1 MSRISFPNEPQHV
14 IALIKAYTDAQI
26 KLIEIISQKMSRSTN
41 VAYQRKLI
49 SQTNEVLND
58 LLRQSN
64 EWSNEFIP
72 LEYKKGVE
80 RVIKQYEEM
89 GIASATYDQ
98 FSRLHQ
104 GQIDILIQNTVN
116 NFETSTNFVGRRI
129 NDTVRQ
135 ISIESVRQATITG
148 GTVQS
153 IRKELTQ
160 KFIDNNVL
168 AMRTRNSR
176 NINLRSYAE
185 TVARSTTR
193 ESQNLAQINHMQ
205 YQNKDLVQMSSHL
218 TTCPVCAPLQ
228 GRVYSISGT
237 STEYPPLSFAYS
249 GSHANVHP
257 NCRHTISPYEPEL
270 DESVEQTR
278 EFSNRSFD
286 IDPRSQAQ
294 INNYN
299 REQKENAKRNY
310 DRKQWE
316 RYKTVMPNETP
327 ETLAGFRRSKQ
338 ANSEKYQ
345 ELERNYRSIRQR
357 KSV

>member
-1 MSRISFPNEPQHV
+1 MAKISHPNEPKHV
-14 IALIKAYTDAQI
+14 IALIKAYTDAQT
-26 KLIEIISQKMSRSTN
+26 KLINVISQKLLRDN
-41 VAYQRKLI
+41 NAIYQRKLL
-49 SQTNEVLND
+49 SQTNEVLTD
-58 LLRQSN
+58 LLRQSKQ
-64 EWSNEFIP
+64 WSNEFIP

-89 GIASATYDQ
+89 GIVSANYDQ
-98 FSRLHQ
+98 FTRLHD
-104 GQIDILIQNTVN
+104 GQINILIQNTVN
-116 NFETSTNFVGRRI
+116 NFETATNFVGRNI

-135 ISIESVRQATITG
+135 ISIESVRQASLTG
-148 GTVQS
+148 GTVQT
-153 IRKELTQ
+153 IRKDLMQ
-160 KFIDNNVL
+160 KFIDNNIL
-168 AMRTRNSR
+168 AMQTRNGR

-237 STEYPPLSFAYS
+237 STEYPALTMAYT
-249 GSHANVHP
+249 GDHANIHP
-257 NCRHTISPYEPEL
+257 NCRHTLLPYEPEL
-270 DESVEQTR
+270 DETINQTK

-299 REQKENAKRNY
+299 KEQKENERRNA

-316 RYKTVMPNETP
+316 RYKIVMPNETP
-327 ETLAGFRRSKQ
+327 KTLAGFRKSKR
-338 ANSEKYQ
+338 ANSEKYK
-345 ELERNYRSIRQR
+345 ELESNYRSIRQG
-357 KSV
+357 K

>member
-1 MSRISFPNEPQHV
+1 MSKISHPSEPQHV
-14 IALIKAYTDAQI
+14 IALIKAYTEAQT
-26 KLIEIISQKMSRSTN
+26 KLINVISQKLTRSSN
-41 VAYQRKLI
+41 IAYQRKLI
-49 SQTNEVLND
+49 SQTNEVLTD

-80 RVIKQYEEM
+80 RVVRQYEEM

-104 GQIDILIQNTVN
+104 GQIDILIQNTVD
-116 NFETSTNFVGRRI
+116 NFETATNFVGRNI
-129 NDTVRQ
+129 NDTIRQ
-135 ISIESVRQATITG
+135 ISIESVRQATLTG

-153 IRKELTQ
+153 IRKDLTQ
-160 KFIDNNVL
+160 KFIDNNIL
-168 AMRTRNSR
+168 AMRTRNGR
-176 NINLRSYAE
+176 NINLRAYAE

-237 STEYPPLSFAYS
+237 STEYPPLTRAYT
-249 GSHANVHP
+249 GDHANVHA
-257 NCRHTISPYEPEL
+257 NCRHVLSPYEPEL
-270 DESVEQTR
+270 DEAVNQTR

-286 IDPRSQAQ
+286 IDPRSQVQ

-299 REQKENAKRNY
+299 KEQKENAQRNA

-316 RYKTVMPNETP
+316 RYRIVMPNETP
-327 ETLAGFRRSKQ
+327 KTLAAFRRSKQ
-338 ANSEKYQ
+338 ANSEKYK
-345 ELERNYRSIRQR
+345 ELQSNYRSIRQ
-357 KSV
+357 SE

>member
-1 MSRISFPNEPQHV
+1 MAKISHPNEPQHV
-14 IALIKAYTDAQI
+14 IALIKAYTEAQA
-26 KLIEIISQKMSRSTN
+26 KLIDVISQKLSRSSS
-41 VAYQRKLI
+41 VAYQRRLI
-49 SQTNEVLND
+49 TQTNEVLTD

-64 EWSNEFIP
+64 EWSNEFIS

-104 GQIDILIQNTVN
+104 GQIDVLIANTVD
-116 NFETSTNFVGRRI
+116 NFETATNFVGRRI

-135 ISIESVRQATITG
+135 ISIESIRQATLTG
-148 GTVQS
+148 GTVQT
-153 IRKELTQ
+153 IRKDLIQ
-160 KFIDNNVL
+160 KFIDNNIL
-168 AMRTRNSR
+168 AMQTRSGR

-193 ESQNLAQINHMQ
+193 ESQNLAQMNHMR

-237 STEYPPLSFAYS
+237 STEYPPLDIAYS
-249 GSHANVHP
+249 GGHANVHA

-270 DESVEQTR
+270 DEAVNQTR

-299 REQKENAKRNY
+299 KEQKENAQRNA

-316 RYKTVMPNETP
+316 RYKIVMPNETP
-327 ETLAGFRRSKQ
+327 KTLAGFRKSKQ
-338 ANSEKYQ
+338 ENSEKYQ
-345 ELERNYRSIRQR
+345 ELQRNYRSIRQR
-357 KSV
+357 NSV